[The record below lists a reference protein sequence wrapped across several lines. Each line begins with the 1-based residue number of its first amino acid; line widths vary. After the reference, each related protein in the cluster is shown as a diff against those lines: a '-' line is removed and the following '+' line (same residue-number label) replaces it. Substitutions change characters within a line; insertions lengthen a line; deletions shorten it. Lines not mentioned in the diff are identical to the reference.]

1 MFFLINDNYLLLKLA
16 ICSVIKDSNSM
27 AHPSQE
33 FHSIQGKCLLGT
45 SSGRKRHSVRW
56 GWGASWEARGL
67 HVIGIEQETRSGGDW
82 SHLTPVQSL
91 GSRQSPPGPPR
102 REHLSNYVHLLQI
115 TFSMRGTALS
125 TAEGM
130 EWGGGRDRVTRPL
143 MTTQGE
149 KNQRQAAQLHSG
161 VWSVSSTQRRDWSRP
176 PQQVTLG

>member
-1 MFFLINDNYLLLKLA
+1 
-16 ICSVIKDSNSM
+16 
-27 AHPSQE
+27 
-33 FHSIQGKCLLGT
+33 
-45 SSGRKRHSVRW
+45 
-56 GWGASWEARGL
+56 
-67 HVIGIEQETRSGGDW
+67 
-82 SHLTPVQSL
+82 
-91 GSRQSPPGPPR
+91 
-102 REHLSNYVHLLQI
+102 
-115 TFSMRGTALS
+115 MRGAALS